1 MRVSLD
7 SDAYSRLVKGD
18 IAVVNPVRDADEVMI
33 SAVVVGELL
42 AGFRNGT
49 RFETNYAE
57 LQSFLADPRVSF
69 IAIGSE
75 TCEHYGNIMSA
86 LKSEGRPIPTNDVWI
101 AAHVFETGAEL
112 VSGDRHYEAIDGI
125 PWQRLGAV

>member
-7 SDAYSRLVKGD
+7 SDAYSRLVRGD
-18 IAVVNPVRDADEVMI
+18 ESVGNPVRDADEVLM

-57 LQSFLADPRVSF
+57 LQSILAAPGVSLVVIGPGTLRKYNVFAQIERATYPNERCVDRCPR
-69 IAIGSE
+69 
-75 TCEHYGNIMSA
+75 
-86 LKSEGRPIPTNDVWI
+86 L
-101 AAHVFETGAEL
+101 
-112 VSGDRHYEAIDGI
+112 
-125 PWQRLGAV
+125 

>member
-7 SDAYSRLVKGD
+7 SDAYSRLVRGD
-18 IAVVNPVRDADEVMI
+18 ESVGNPVRDADEVLM

-57 LQSFLADPRVSF
+57 LQSFLAAPGVSLVV
-69 IAIGSE
+69 IG
-75 TCEHYGNIMSA
+75 
-86 LKSEGRPIPTNDVWI
+86 P
-101 AAHVFETGAEL
+101 ETGTEL
-112 VSGDRHYEAIDGI
+112 VSGDRHYEAVDGI
-125 PWQRLGAV
+125 SWQRFGAA